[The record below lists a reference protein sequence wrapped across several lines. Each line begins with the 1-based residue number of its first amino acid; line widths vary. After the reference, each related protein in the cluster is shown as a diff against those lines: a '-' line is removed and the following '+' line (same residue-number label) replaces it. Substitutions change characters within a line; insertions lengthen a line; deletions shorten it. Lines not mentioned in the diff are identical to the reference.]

1 MSENIVY
8 RFFVTLDKI
17 EETSQ
22 EGFCMEEHEII
33 ERIKSLCEARG
44 WTVYR
49 LSKESGITYSTL
61 CTILHK
67 VNVPSFS
74 TLNRI
79 CSGFGIT
86 LSQFFDINN
95 DYALMDGETK
105 EHIQLWNKL
114 SKENRVT
121 VQKYVQ
127 YLISQQNSSE

>member
-1 MSENIVY
+1 MSALI
-8 RFFVTLDKI
+8 LD
-17 EETSQ
+17 
-22 EGFCMEEHEII
+22 F
-33 ERIKSLCEARG
+33 RILD
-44 WTVYR
+44 
-49 LSKESGITYSTL
+49 YSTL
-61 CTILHK
+61 CTILLK

-74 TLNRI
+74 TLYRF

-86 LSQFFDINN
+86 RSQFFDINN

-127 YLISQQNSSE
+127 YLISQQNSSEYTSN